1 MNKNIFEKEMLGDIS
16 FLKENMNLIFSELEN
31 GAGSGKLLIKQFH
44 NSVSKMKKELKGIL
58 KRRGLK

>member
-31 GAGSGKLLIKQFH
+31 GASSGKLLIKQFH